1 MGLTAPTP
9 LSPSQKLT
17 PQTLQPQAAT
27 PLQRLV
33 TLEGDALKTGDRLAL
48 KHLAVNKT
56 RKLIPAGHIIWLSR
70 SGHTVKMEAISSQ
83 ADVDNT
89 SPFVQWMRTQM
100 MARARTGELD
110 TATSFDFQS
119 RRTDDSFTYPF
130 PHALSVPLGHNGQ
143 LGALLLTRDA
153 AFTQSETALATRL
166 ARLYGTQ
173 WTALGAKKR
182 ARMTPRKKTM
192 FLAIIVAL
200 IACGFIPVPM
210 TTLAPA
216 EVSASTPFVITAP
229 MEGVIEQILVPANS
243 AVTKD
248 QPLLRLIDTSYRNE
262 YLLAEGEEA
271 VAKAK
276 LRQASLTSF
285 VDDAAKREIAIARAE
300 RELAAARKAYAR
312 DRLSRTV
319 LTAPMDGL
327 ALFSDPQSLM
337 GKPVATGEAVMQIAD
352 PARVLLRIDA
362 PLTAGETLQSGAR
375 VRLFLDSDPLSPI
388 EARIDQASYYAA
400 PKADGTMAYTV
411 YARFDASENTAR
423 IGARGVAK
431 IYGQTAPLGFW
442 LLRRPITIARQ
453 FIGF

>member
-1 MGLTAPTP
+1 MGADPLKTIEPAP
-9 LSPSQKLT
+9 K
-17 PQTLQPQAAT
+17 PQAAPAT

-33 TLEGDALKTGDRLAL
+33 TLEGEALKTTDRLAL
-48 KHLAVNKT
+48 KHMAVNTT

-70 SGHTVKMEAISSQ
+70 AGNAVKIEAISSQ

-89 SPFVQWMRTQM
+89 SPFVQWMRAQM
-100 MARARTGELD
+100 NGRARAGEID
-110 TATSFDFQS
+110 STTTFEFQS
-119 RRTDDSFTYPF
+119 RRTDDNFTYPF
-130 PHALSVPLGHNGQ
+130 PYALSVPLGQNGH
-143 LGALLLTRDA
+143 LGVLLLTRDT
-153 AFTQSETALATRL
+153 AFTESETALATRL

-173 WTALGAKKR
+173 WAALGAKKR
-182 ARMTPRKKTM
+182 ARMTPRKKTV
-192 FLAIIVAL
+192 FLGIVAAL
-200 IACGFIPVPM
+200 VACGFIPVPM

-216 EVSASTPFVITAP
+216 EVTASNPFVITAP
-229 MEGVIEQILVPANS
+229 MDGVIDQILVPANS
-243 AVTKD
+243 AVIKD
-248 QPLLRLIDTSYRNE
+248 QPLMRLVDTSYRNE
-262 YLLAEGEEA
+262 YLLAEGEES

-285 VDDAAKREIAIARAE
+285 VDEAAKREIAIARAE
-300 RELAAARKAYAR
+300 QELAAARKAYAR

-319 LTAPMDGL
+319 LSAPMDGL

-375 VRLFLDSDPLSPI
+375 VRLFLDSDPLSAI

-400 PKADGTMAYTV
+400 PKPDGTMAYTV
-411 YARFDASENTAR
+411 YARFEASDNTAR

-453 FIGF
+453 FVGF